1 MKCLSYLRTLL
12 KTFVYFILLN
22 ILMAGIN
29 STNNSLVNYHGMTL
43 IKEVKELYND
53 NIRHEQKKLKETPE
67 DWNTVSAY

>member
-22 ILMAGIN
+22 ILMPGIN